1 MKLAFSSLS
10 CPSCTVDEI
19 IQFALKYGFQGVE
32 LRTVQS
38 TIDLWDLEDF
48 SMEALPET
56 RRRFENA
63 GLEVVVVG
71 TSISFAKEEPGWRSR
86 QLELLEKFCVIAQG
100 LGCPY
105 LRVFGGPIPSGS
117 TYEAVLERDIDGYR
131 QAVETAASYGVTLL
145 FETHDDFSTSAA
157 LLPLLEAVGSRAGV
171 IWDIL
176 HPYRFGEPM
185 ETTCQN
191 LLPYLRHVHVKDSS
205 RYSGEGFD
213 IILPGQ
219 GTVPIRE
226 ALSLLKDCGY
236 EGYLCFE
243 WEKHWHPEIQEAELA
258 LPEYVNYMRRYAGE
272 LLHEQA

>member
-1 MKLAFSSLS
+1 
-10 CPSCTVDEI
+10 
-19 IQFALKYGFQGVE
+19 
-32 LRTVQS
+32 
-38 TIDLWDLEDF
+38 
-48 SMEALPET
+48 MEALPET
-56 RRRFENA
+56 RRRFENT

-105 LRVFGGPIPSGS
+105 LRVFGGPIPPGS

-131 QAVETAASYGVTLL
+131 QAVKTAASYGVTLL
-145 FETHDDFSTSAA
+145 FETHDDFSTSTS
-157 LLPLLEAVGSRAGV
+157 LLPLLEAVGNQAGV

-185 ETTCQN
+185 ETTCRN

-205 RYSGEGFD
+205 GYSKEGFD
-213 IILPGQ
+213 IVLPGQ

-258 LPEYVNYMRRYAGE
+258 LPEYVNYMRRYAKE
-272 LLHEQA
+272 LRHEQA

>member
-105 LRVFGGPIPSGS
+105 LRVFGGPIPPGS

-171 IWDIL
+171 IWDIDR
-176 HPYRFGEPM
+176 P
-185 ETTCQN
+185 
-191 LLPYLRHVHVKDSS
+191 
-205 RYSGEGFD
+205 
-213 IILPGQ
+213 
-219 GTVPIRE
+219 
-226 ALSLLKDCGY
+226 
-236 EGYLCFE
+236 
-243 WEKHWHPEIQEAELA
+243 
-258 LPEYVNYMRRYAGE
+258 
-272 LLHEQA
+272 

>member
-1 MKLAFSSLS
+1 
-10 CPSCTVDEI
+10 
-19 IQFALKYGFQGVE
+19 
-32 LRTVQS
+32 
-38 TIDLWDLEDF
+38 
-48 SMEALPET
+48 
-56 RRRFENA
+56 
-63 GLEVVVVG
+63 
-71 TSISFAKEEPGWRSR
+71 
-86 QLELLEKFCVIAQG
+86 
-100 LGCPY
+100 
-105 LRVFGGPIPSGS
+105 
-117 TYEAVLERDIDGYR
+117 
-131 QAVETAASYGVTLL
+131 
-145 FETHDDFSTSAA
+145 
-157 LLPLLEAVGSRAGV
+157 
-171 IWDIL
+171 
-176 HPYRFGEPM
+176 M

>member
-105 LRVFGGPIPSGS
+105 LRVFGGPIPPGS

-185 ETTCQN
+185 EITCQN

-205 RYSGEGFD
+205 RYSGEGFN